1 MAFDKI
7 KKVFGGASKG
17 EGNPEDYLEIDLEK
31 EQREAKVSVK
41 LFALKKYE
49 DVNPIL
55 GVLREGYTIAII
67 DIKTLKSKDPIELKR
82 AVSKIKKTADALE
95 GNIAGFGEN
104 LLIVTPPFAQIQR
117 DFTASEPTKT
127 PNKFED

>member
-1 MAFDKI
+1 MAFDKL
-7 KKVFGGASKG
+7 KKAFGVGTKS
-17 EGNPEDYLEIDLEK
+17 EGNAEDYLEIDLEK
-31 EQREAKVSVK
+31 EQKEAKVSVK

-49 DVNPIL
+49 DVNAIL
-55 GVLREGYTIAII
+55 TVLREGYTIAII

-117 DFTASEPTKT
+117 DFTASEPAKT